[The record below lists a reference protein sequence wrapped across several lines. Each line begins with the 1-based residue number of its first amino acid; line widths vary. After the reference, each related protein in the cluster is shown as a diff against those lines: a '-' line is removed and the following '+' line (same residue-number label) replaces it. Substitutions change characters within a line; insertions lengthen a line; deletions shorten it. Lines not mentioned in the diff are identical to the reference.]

1 MSPKK
6 VKGKRNNTLFYMKQ
20 YFFVEKETG
29 KAYLTTKKKI
39 RKAIENKYKLKWV
52 WWPVLV
58 IPALNLQ
65 RQEDYYCKSKGSL
78 GPVKKKNSTPEKS
91 PGKSAVLRR
100 TADVVLFCPHHLQ
113 SSE

>member
-20 YFFVEKETG
+20 YFFVEKEAG

-39 RKAIENKYKLKWV
+39 RKAIENKYKLKWLKWV

-78 GPVKKKNSTPEKS
+78 GPVKKKK
-91 PGKSAVLRR
+91 KKAALQRR
-100 TADVVLFCPHHLQ
+100 VQENLPC
-113 SSE
+113 